1 MIRESLLTGIP
12 RTNNSNRIPAHPLL
26 NRQTNRPPHQP
37 PQQPPPSQSSYSL
50 RVSDPQSVLQ
60 LVSSSRSTTLPEP
73 GNRPLAGQ
81 WRRLVLEQDQLVFE
95 EDPMLHKEHT
105 MESQD
110 NEDEGFIPMC
120 NLRIHQ
126 EDGILGSCHNFQ
138 SIKKAQE
145 EIATFLKELN
155 EKEKQKQKEAKEKS
169 ENIAKE
175 KKEEESLKK
184 ETQIPQS
191 SLEHTIIS
199 PPPLPL
205 PEGLPLS
212 NISIPS
218 PSEPV
223 ANLLEPAADQPSLP
237 TQLPADSPL
246 LFNQFDGSQLSA
258 RQTLQQIDS
267 NHPLYT
273 FFSAV
278 AGHPPPPNPLIPIS
292 SSSTAPPTSLP
303 ADTSIVQLTTPP
315 TVTALDRPREGPAG
329 DTSHIPPDTNLPLS
343 HPIPLPLLGNSNTA
357 GLPELP
363 AANIFTPI
371 TPIYPYQE
379 LSEFAPPAPLQ
390 APTTSEEPTTETNSQ
405 TGQENPVP
413 PTQSGPTLI
422 RRIGNY
428 PVMHYNIIVLTYI
441 TCVDPDFLAAI
452 PEPLRAEI
460 IREQQEL
467 RTTLERGR
475 TSAAPNASSRQRHEL
490 DHVHG
495 EISTEV
501 LAEMPADIQD
511 EVCC

>member
-1 MIRESLLTGIP
+1 MFRESLLTGIP
-12 RTNNSNRIPAHPLL
+12 RANNSNRIPAHPLL
-26 NRQTNRPPHQP
+26 NRQTNRPPQQP
-37 PQQPPPSQSSYSL
+37 LQQPPPSQSSYSL

-60 LVSSSRSTTLPEP
+60 LVSSSRSTNLPEP
-73 GNRPLAGQ
+73 GTRPLAGQ

-95 EDPMLHKEHT
+95 EDPLLHKEHA

-145 EIATFLKELN
+145 EIAAFLKEQN
-155 EKEKQKQKEAKEKS
+155 EKEKQKQKEVREKS
-169 ENIAKE
+169 EKIAKE
-175 KKEEESLKK
+175 MKKEESLTN
-184 ETQIPQS
+184 EYQPPQS

-212 NISIPS
+212 SISIPS

-223 ANLLEPAADQPSLP
+223 ANLLEPAADTASLP
-237 TQLPADSPL
+237 SQLPTDSPL

-292 SSSTAPPTSLP
+292 SSSTATPTSLS
-303 ADTSIVQLTTPP
+303 ADSSTVQLTAPP

-329 DTSHIPPDTNLPLS
+329 DTSHVPPDTNLPLS
-343 HPIPLPLLGNSNTA
+343 QPIPLPLHSTSNTA
-357 GLPELP
+357 GNPEQS

-371 TPIYPYQE
+371 TPVYSSQE
-379 LSEFAPPAPLQ
+379 LSDFVPPAPSQ
-390 APTTSEEPTTETNSQ
+390 APTTSEEPPTETNSQ

-413 PTQSGPTLI
+413 PTQSGPTLL
-422 RRIGNY
+422 RRIGIY
-428 PVMHYNIIVLTYI
+428 PLYIIILLY
-441 TCVDPDFLAAI
+441 
-452 PEPLRAEI
+452 
-460 IREQQEL
+460 
-467 RTTLERGR
+467 
-475 TSAAPNASSRQRHEL
+475 
-490 DHVHG
+490 
-495 EISTEV
+495 
-501 LAEMPADIQD
+501 
-511 EVCC
+511 